1 MTSNCFSILVLTPI
15 YPGENVKK
23 SSTPVVHYF
32 VREWVKQG
40 YDVRVIHYP
49 SNFPWIVN
57 TIARPLRGI
66 IGSKSGTEIRTW
78 SLDEKEFEVDGV
90 AVYRVPLKKYKP
102 HGRYSERQ
110 IDKATNK
117 SLNYCKK
124 ESFKPDVIVSHWVN
138 PSLEIMHRLKNYFDV
153 PTCFVAHDA
162 GHDLLGIYKKETGE
176 FIKETNLLGF
186 RSESIRRSFIDRFH
200 CREKKQF
207 MCYSG
212 IPSKYVVDIDRNIGD
227 RNTLLFVGTL
237 IERKYPVSLVTA
249 SSKVFSDEGFR
260 VTYIG
265 TGNED
270 KLIVKEATRRGVEN
284 NVRLLGRVLRDEVV
298 RQMDTHSIF
307 VMISRAE
314 TFGLVYLEAMARGC
328 ITIASRGE
336 GFDGIIQDGVNG
348 FLCKAGDVDELVKI
362 LYRIKEMPQAEI
374 QAICTRA
381 IETAHFLTD
390 ENVANNYLNHLQ
402 EIVSEYKTN
411 KDD

>member
-1 MTSNCFSILVLTPI
+1 MTSDRFSILVLTPI

-57 TIARPLRGI
+57 VIARPLRGFL
-66 IGSKSGTEIRTW
+66 GSKSGTEIRTW

-90 AVYRVPLKKYKP
+90 HVYRVPLKKYKP

-110 IDKATNK
+110 INMAVDKTI
-117 SLNYCKK
+117 NYCKK
-124 ESFKPDVIVSHWVN
+124 NGFRPDVIVSHWVN
-138 PSLEIMHRLKNYFDV
+138 PSMDIMHRLKGYYDA

-162 GHDLLGIYKKETGE
+162 GHDFLGIYKNEAFG
-176 FIKETNLLGF
+176 FINATNLLEF
-186 RSESIRRSFIDRFH
+186 RSESIRRCFIDRFH
-200 CREKKQF
+200 CGEKKQF

-212 IPSKYVVDIDRNIGD
+212 IPSKYVEDIDRNIGD

-237 IERKYPVSLVTA
+237 IERKYPVSLVA
-249 SSKVFSDEGFR
+249 AASKVFSKEGFR

-265 TGNED
+265 TGNEEQQ
-270 KLIVKEATRRGVEN
+270 IIKEAKQRGVEN
-284 NVRLLGRVLRDEVV
+284 NVRLLGRVSRDEVV

-328 ITIASRGE
+328 ITIASRDE

-348 FLCKAGDVDELVKI
+348 FLCKAGDVDELAKI
-362 LYRIKEMPQAEI
+362 LFRIKEMSQTELQDI
-374 QAICTRA
+374 YNRA
-381 IETAHFLTD
+381 IKTAHVLTD
-390 ENVANNYLNHLQ
+390 ENVASNYLYHLQ

-411 KDD
+411 KND